1 MGRLFIICAER
12 IINSKPK
19 KTGRIYRERIRPA
32 YSTPYVGQVLPQE
45 LKQEK
50 HREHKAHRSAHP
62 QRAGRAGAG
71 HTHAPQP
78 QHHADAPQAGQAR
91 HRAHHRTDA
100 QEQRRQSTQHTEERT
115 REYTR
120 VHRGVL

>member
-19 KTGRIYRERIRPA
+19 KTGHIYRERIRPT

-71 HTHAPQP
+71 RTHTPQP
-78 QHHADAPQAGQAR
+78 QHHAATPQAGQAR
-91 HRAHHRTDA
+91 HRAHHRTGA
-100 QEQRRQSTQHTEERT
+100 QHHTEAQHTEERT